1 MKKNFLITTGGS
13 GGHVVPA
20 TILYDHLSKVANII
34 ITTDK
39 RGLKYLD
46 KEFYKFKI
54 IDTPRLNNIFLLP
67 LNLIIIL
74 ILTFRSFFL
83 LKNNKI
89 EKVFSTGGYMSLP
102 LILSARLL
110 NLNIYL
116 IEPNQVLGRANR
128 FFLDYCKKI
137 FCYSDKIKNFP
148 DNLINKMCIINPLVR
163 KNIYKKDTSRV
174 NDKFTILVVG
184 GSQSANI
191 FDRKLKDVIVKISK
205 KKSIK
210 IIQQTNKK
218 NISFL
223 KDFYLKYNVENKI
236 FTYNKNFVDI
246 IKHVDLCITRAGAS
260 ILAELSLV
268 NIPFIAVPLPT
279 SKDNHQLEN
288 AKFYN
293 ENDCCWLI
301 EQINFEERIGDL
313 LNKILTN
320 NSEYLL
326 KKENLKKLN
335 YQNSWISVNQKILK
349 ILNENRVS
357 KN

>member
-20 TILYDHLSKVANII
+20 TILYKHLSKVANII

-39 RGLKYLD
+39 RGVKYLD
-46 KEFYKFKI
+46 KKFYKFKI
-54 IDTPRLNNIFLLP
+54 INIPRLNNIFLLP

-74 ILTFRSFFL
+74 ISTLKSFFL
-83 LKNNKI
+83 LKKNKI

-128 FFLDYCKKI
+128 YFLNYCKKI

-148 DNLINKMCIINPLVR
+148 DNLLNKMCIINPLVR
-163 KNIYKKDTSRV
+163 EDIYKKDTSRV
-174 NDKFTILVVG
+174 SDKFTILVVG

-191 FDRKLKDVIVKISK
+191 FDRKLKEIIINISK
-205 KKSIK
+205 KKIIK
-210 IIQQTNKK
+210 IIQQTNEK
-218 NISFL
+218 NISPL
-223 KDFYLKYNVENKI
+223 KDFYLKNNVENKI
-236 FTYNKNFVDI
+236 FNYDKSFVDI
-246 IKHVDLCITRAGAS
+246 IKQVDLCITRAGAS
-260 ILAELSLV
+260 ILAELSLI

-288 AKFYN
+288 AKFYKKS
-293 ENDCCWLI
+293 DCCWLI
-301 EQINFEERIGDL
+301 EQIYFEEGIEDL
-313 LNKILTN
+313 LNKILNN
-320 NSEYLL
+320 NSEYLR

-335 YQNSWISVNQKILK
+335 FQNSWSNVNQKILK
-349 ILNENRVS
+349 TLNEN
-357 KN
+357 